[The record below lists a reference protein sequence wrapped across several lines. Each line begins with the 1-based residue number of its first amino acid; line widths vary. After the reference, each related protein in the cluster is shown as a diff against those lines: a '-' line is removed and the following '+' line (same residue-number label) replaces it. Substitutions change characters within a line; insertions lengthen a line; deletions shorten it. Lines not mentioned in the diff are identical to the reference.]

1 MKLRNGKL
9 IIPQTP
15 ETRFKSKTIQKVAK
29 LIRCI
34 LDDPEDPPVVA
45 YYLSQ
50 LCTILLGNWDAYL
63 KIRRF
68 PFLRQMIVRIIN
80 LFQHNPFFEHFQERF
95 ESVLLYY
102 GPQNIPQNIPQKRNQ
117 EVTPSLYC
125 AERRPS
131 RFFSTLF
138 ITLLLLT
145 LIGQAGYSYHLVTQQ
160 KKTVGFSI
168 NDPV

>member
-34 LDDPEDPPVVA
+34 LDDPEDPPIVA

-50 LCTILLGNWDAYL
+50 LCTLLLGNWDAYL

-102 GPQNIPQNIPQKRNQ
+102 GPQNIPQKRNQ

-131 RFFSTLF
+131 RIFSTLF